1 MWTAVAGS
9 MWAETL
15 EKQGTGGKAEE
26 LRREARDILERLP
39 DGVRERFVVEDG
51 GGG

>member
-15 EKQGTGGKAEE
+15 EKQGTDEKAEE
-26 LRREARDILERLP
+26 LRREVRDILERLP
-39 DGVRERFVVEDG
+39 DGVRERFVIEEG
-51 GGG
+51 G